1 MFHIHTVD
9 QLVNWTRQLQYFRYV
24 RTPREADTLE
34 AKWLY
39 KNIDEIK
46 RFAEHL
52 GFEIRVFKE
61 QPAQPVVGVSY
72 SHSERFPSLIPETQ
86 WWEQPGNVNIDGE
99 NVYIYCTRGTVYMS
113 IFHGG
118 GEVYAEQFESAIRLE
133 NKLAPLN
140 LKFVVPAVDEK
151 YCFSESTYPDCF
163 R

>member
-1 MFHIHTVD
+1 MFSKHPVD
-9 QLVNWTRQLQYFRYV
+9 QLVERTCQLHYFRYV

-39 KNIDEIK
+39 KDIDEIK
-46 RFAEHL
+46 RFAERL
-52 GFEIRVFKE
+52 GFEINVFDEK
-61 QPAQPVVGVSY
+61 PAQAVVGVSY
-72 SHSERFPSLIPETQ
+72 SHLERFAALIPGTK
-86 WWEQPGNVNIDGE
+86 WWEEPGNVNIDGE
-99 NVYIYCTRGTVYMS
+99 NVYISCTRDTVHMS

-133 NKLAPLN
+133 TKLLPLK

-163 R
+163 